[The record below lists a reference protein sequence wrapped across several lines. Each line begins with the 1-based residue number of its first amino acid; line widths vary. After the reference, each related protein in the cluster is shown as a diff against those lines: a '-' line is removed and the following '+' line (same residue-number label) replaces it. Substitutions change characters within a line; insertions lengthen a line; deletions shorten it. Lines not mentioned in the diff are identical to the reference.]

1 MSVLSETGIKM
12 TGMTDA
18 ILALKRFDPELER
31 AAKDNLKQIAEIAA
45 RAAARRLP
53 KGNST
58 RTVTDPNGSTR
69 RRPVVRTGE
78 AANSIVVKKSGKANV
93 VIQGG
98 TARGEAQ
105 YFGWL
110 DFGGTIKP
118 NPKTVI
124 KRPVA
129 RTGRYIY
136 PAARDNNDR
145 MTAAIESA
153 LDSVTR
159 KLDLS

>member
-1 MSVLSETGIKM
+1 MAREGIRAEGLGD
-12 TGMTDA
+12 T
-18 ILALKRFDPELER
+18 IRALKLVAPELLPV
-31 AAKDNLKQIAEIAA
+31 AQGKLLQVAEIAA

-58 RTVTDPNGSTR
+58 RTVTDTNGTTR

-78 AANSIVVKKSGKANV
+78 AANSITVKKSGKANV

-118 NPKTVI
+118 NPKQSI
-124 KRPVA
+124 RRPVA
-129 RTGRYIY
+129 KTGRYIY